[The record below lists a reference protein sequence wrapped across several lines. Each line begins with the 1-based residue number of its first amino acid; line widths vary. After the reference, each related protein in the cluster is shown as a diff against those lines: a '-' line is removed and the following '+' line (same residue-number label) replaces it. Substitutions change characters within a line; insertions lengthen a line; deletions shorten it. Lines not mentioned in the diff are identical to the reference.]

1 MMGIVSYYVLTEA
14 SDYITGEKDIKA
26 LKKKLDKLLV
36 TSVYAPRKKHKRSS
50 IISTY
55 DDKIATTASTAKASI
70 TAISGQIDTA
80 IKGQFRTKVETV
92 IDTNST
98 KYDAF

>member
-1 MMGIVSYYVLTEA
+1 MTTVSTE
-14 SDYITGEKDIKA
+14 
-26 LKKKLDKLLV
+26 
-36 TSVYAPRKKHKRSS
+36 
-50 IISTY
+50 
-55 DDKIATTASTAKASI
+55 KASI
-70 TAISGQIDTA
+70 TAISGQIVTA